1 MGARGAEV
9 AELWASDRESLAALE
24 PVLGLIFLFKWQKE
38 EDARPVD
45 AAYAEKGIFF
55 AAQVVTNAC
64 ATQALVSV
72 LLNAAGRPGL
82 ALGDE
87 LAGLRDFCVGA
98 ALGPED
104 AGLALGNS
112 AAIRGAHNSF
122 RPPAPP
128 LREERDDDPSGEAFH
143 FVAYVPAAGGLY
155 ELDGLKAGPIRLCDC
170 AEVRVVLCS
179 GRARLI
185 VSS

>member
-1 MGARGAEV
+1 MCYFFLRSFFLSA
-9 AELWASDRESLAALE
+9 LFLLSLTA
-24 PVLGLIFLFKWQKE
+24 GTFSS
-38 EDARPVD
+38 
-45 AAYAEKGIFF
+45 

-128 LREERDDDPSGEAFH
+128 LREERDDDPAGEAFH

-170 AEVRVVLCS
+170 AEVRRASWASALDLFYKLFFLCFKF
-179 GRARLI
+179 
-185 VSS
+185 